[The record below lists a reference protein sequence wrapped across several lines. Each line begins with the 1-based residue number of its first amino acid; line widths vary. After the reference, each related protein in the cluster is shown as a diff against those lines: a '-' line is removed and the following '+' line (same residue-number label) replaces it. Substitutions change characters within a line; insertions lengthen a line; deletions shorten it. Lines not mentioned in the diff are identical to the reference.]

1 MDRVIGPLGS
11 VSLVQEGPQKLTRLG
26 LVAPAF
32 NPHTQEKGA
41 GGLCGFK
48 DNQDCIMC
56 SRTGQPG
63 LHAETLSEK
72 VDQVT
77 WRETSVLLFN
87 SSLFLGPW
95 CDGLV
100 PPACKSQGSA
110 LGSQDN
116 LSCWSLFS
124 RRRPQ
129 AQQVGKD
136 VVAIA

>member
-1 MDRVIGPLGS
+1 
-11 VSLVQEGPQKLTRLG
+11 
-26 LVAPAF
+26 
-32 NPHTQEKGA
+32 
-41 GGLCGFK
+41 
-48 DNQDCIMC
+48 MC

-63 LHAETLSEK
+63 LYAETLSEK

-77 WRETSVLLFN
+77 WRETSVLRFN